1 MKNFLYMAA
10 VACLALFAS
19 CEKQGVD
26 HTGDPTGKLYGR
38 WVLDTKETVTVNGTE
53 DPVNDFTD
61 YSDDRFFL
69 GIAEFPVPFA
79 AAKEGTLITFDI
91 DDVDATLITYN
102 AKPRQISFIDTL
114 YLNRKGHSMRLH
126 GTYDVVELTD
136 NKLTLRQEET
146 VKFGSLVNTKHTTT
160 YTFHRLVER
169 PQQ

>member
-10 VACLALFAS
+10 IACLTLFTS

-38 WVLDTKETVTVNGTE
+38 WVLDTKEAVTVNGTE
-53 DPVNDFTD
+53 EPVSKTTD
-61 YSDDRFFL
+61 YTDDRFFL
-69 GIAEFPVPFA
+69 GIGEFPVPFA

-102 AKPRQISFIDTL
+102 ANPRQISFLETL

-126 GTYDVVELTD
+126 GTYDVVTLTD
-136 NKLTLRQEET
+136 NNLTLRQEET
-146 VKFGSLVNTKHTTT
+146 VKFGTLIDTKQTTT
-160 YTFHRLVER
+160 YSFHRLVER

>member
-1 MKNFLYMAA
+1 MKNFFYMAA
-10 VACLALFAS
+10 IACLALFTS

-38 WVLDTKETVTVNGTE
+38 WVLDTKDVVTVNGTNE
-53 DPVNDFTD
+53 PVTDFTD

-69 GIAEFPVPFA
+69 GIGDFPVPFA

-102 AKPRQISFIDTL
+102 AKLRQISFLETL
-114 YLNRKGHSMRLH
+114 YLIRKGHSMRLH

-136 NKLTLRQEET
+136 NKLTLRQEKT
-146 VKFGSLVNTKHTTT
+146 VTFGTLIDTKQTTT
-160 YTFHRLVER
+160 YSFHRLVER